1 MKPIMLRTA
10 FALTAAMAAQAALA
24 QDKSAPDSYPN
35 RPIRYIIPW
44 AVGGATDIVGRIV
57 AQKLTERLS
66 QQVVVDNR
74 PGAGAIIGSEILAKS
89 APDGYT
95 MMSANIAHGAN
106 PYLHKKL
113 PYDTVKDFAPVTLMV
128 VIPMVLIV
136 HPSVP
141 ARSVP
146 EFIALA
152 KAKPGQLTYGS
163 AGNGSANHLAMELFK
178 VSTGANIIHIPYK
191 GGGPA
196 IADLMAGQIGAMFS
210 TVAMAVPYVKGGRL
224 LAFGISSTK
233 RSAALPD
240 VPTVAEAGISG
251 AELHEWQ
258 GVIVPTGTPK
268 AVIDSLHREI
278 TGVLGLADVRERI
291 SGLGADVAAS
301 TPAQFAEHIRNELAI
316 WGRVVKQSGIRAD

>member
-1 MKPIMLRTA
+1 MKPIMLQTA
-10 FALTAAMAAQAALA
+10 FALTAAITAQAALA

-35 RPIRYIIPW
+35 RPIRSIIPW

-57 AQKLTERLS
+57 AQKLTERLG
-66 QQVVVDNR
+66 QQVIVDNR
-74 PGAGAIIGSEILAKS
+74 PGAGAIIGSEILANA

-95 MMSANIAHGAN
+95 LLTANIAHGAN

-113 PYDTVKDFAPVTLMV
+113 PYNTVKDFAPVTLMV

-152 KAKPGQLTYGS
+152 KAKPGKVVYGS

-178 VSTGANIIHIPYK
+178 VATGTNIVHIPYK

-196 IADLMAGQIGAMFS
+196 VVDLVAGQINAMFS
-210 TVAMAVPYVKGGRL
+210 TVAMAVPFVKSGKL

-240 VPTVAEAGISG
+240 VPTVGETGVTG

-258 GVIVPTGTPK
+258 GIVVPAGTPK
-268 AVIDSLHREI
+268 AVINRLHREI

-291 SGLGADVAAS
+291 SGLGADVRAS
-301 TPAQFAEHIRNELAI
+301 TPAQFAEHIRNELAV
-316 WGRVVKQSGIRAD
+316 WEKVVKHSGIQAN

>member
-1 MKPIMLRTA
+1 
-10 FALTAAMAAQAALA
+10 
-24 QDKSAPDSYPN
+24 
-35 RPIRYIIPW
+35 
-44 AVGGATDIVGRIV
+44 
-57 AQKLTERLS
+57 
-66 QQVVVDNR
+66 
-74 PGAGAIIGSEILAKS
+74 
-89 APDGYT
+89 

-136 HPSVP
+136 HPSVA

-152 KAKPGQLTYGS
+152 KAKPGQLTYGT
-163 AGNGSANHLAMELFK
+163 AGTGSANHLAMELFK
-178 VSTGANIIHIPYK
+178 VSTGTNIIHISYK

-196 IADLMAGQIGAMFS
+196 VADLMAGQITAMFS
-210 TVAMAVPYVKGGRL
+210 TVAMAAPYVKGGKL
-224 LAFGISSTK
+224 LAFGIGSTK

-258 GVIVPTGTPK
+258 GIVVAAGTPK

-278 TGVLGLADVRERI
+278 AGVLGLADARERI
-291 SGLGADVAAS
+291 AGLGADVAAS
-301 TPAQFAEHIRNELAI
+301 TPAQFAEHIRKELAV
-316 WGRVVKQSGIRAD
+316 WGKVVKQSGIQAN

>member
-1 MKPIMLRTA
+1 
-10 FALTAAMAAQAALA
+10 
-24 QDKSAPDSYPN
+24 
-35 RPIRYIIPW
+35 
-44 AVGGATDIVGRIV
+44 
-57 AQKLTERLS
+57 
-66 QQVVVDNR
+66 
-74 PGAGAIIGSEILAKS
+74 
-89 APDGYT
+89 

-113 PYDTVKDFAPVTLMV
+113 PYDTVKYFAPVTLMV

-136 HPSVP
+136 HPSVA

-152 KAKPGQLTYGS
+152 KAKPGQLTYGT
-163 AGNGSANHLAMELFK
+163 AGTGSANHLAMELFK
-178 VSTGANIIHIPYK
+178 VSTGTNIIHIPYK

-196 IADLMAGQIGAMFS
+196 VADLMAGQITAMFS
-210 TVAMAVPYVKGGRL
+210 TVAMAAPYVKGGKL

-258 GVIVPTGTPK
+258 GIVVAAGTPK

-278 TGVLGLADVRERI
+278 AGVLGLADARERI
-291 SGLGADVAAS
+291 AGLGADVVAS
-301 TPAQFAEHIRNELAI
+301 TPAQFAEHIRKELAV
-316 WGRVVKQSGIRAD
+316 WGKVVKQSGIQAN

>member
-1 MKPIMLRTA
+1 MKPIMLQTA
-10 FALTAAMAAQAALA
+10 FALTAAIAAQATLA

-35 RPIRYIIPW
+35 RPIRSIIPW

-57 AQKLTERLS
+57 AQKLTERLG
-66 QQVVVDNR
+66 QQVIVDNR
-74 PGAGAIIGSEILAKS
+74 PGAGAIIGSEILVNA

-95 MMSANIAHGAN
+95 LLTANIAHGAN

-113 PYDTVKDFAPVTLMV
+113 PYNTVKDFAPVTLMV

-152 KAKPGQLTYGS
+152 KAKPGTVVYGS

-178 VSTGANIIHIPYK
+178 VATGTNIVHIPYK

-196 IADLMAGQIGAMFS
+196 VVDLVAGQINAMFS
-210 TVAMAVPYVKGGRL
+210 TVAMAVPFVKSGKL

-240 VPTVAEAGISG
+240 VPTVSETGVTG

-258 GVIVPTGTPK
+258 GIVVP
-268 AVIDSLHREI
+268 A
-278 TGVLGLADVRERI
+278 
-291 SGLGADVAAS
+291 GA
-301 TPAQFAEHIRNELAI
+301 P
-316 WGRVVKQSGIRAD
+316 

>member
-1 MKPIMLRTA
+1 MKSIMLRTA
-10 FALTAAMAAQAALA
+10 FAFTAAIAAQAASA
-24 QDKSAPDSYPN
+24 QDKSAPDSFPN
-35 RPIRYIIPW
+35 RPLRLIIPY
-44 AVGGATDIVGRIV
+44 APAGATDIVGRIV
-57 AQKLTERLS
+57 AQKLTERLN

-128 VIPMVLIV
+128 VVPMVLIV

-146 EFIALA
+146 EFVALA
-152 KAKPGQLTYGS
+152 KAKPGQLTYGT
-163 AGNGSANHLAMELFK
+163 AGSGSANHLAMELFK
-178 VSTGANIIHIPYK
+178 VSTGTNIIHIPYK

-196 IADLMAGQIGAMFS
+196 VVDLVAGQITAMFS
-210 TVAMAVPYVKGGRL
+210 TVAMAAPYVKGGKLRG
-224 LAFGISSTK
+224 FGISSTK

-258 GVIVPTGTPK
+258 GIIVPAGTPK
-268 AVIDSLHREI
+268 AAIDTLHREI
-278 TGVLGLADVRERI
+278 VAVLGLADVRERI
-291 SGLGADVAAS
+291 AGLGAEVAAS
-301 TPAQFAEHIRNELAI
+301 TPAQFAEHIRNELTV
-316 WGRVVKQSGIRAD
+316 WGKVIEQSGIQAD

>member
-1 MKPIMLRTA
+1 MNSIMLRTA
-10 FALTAAMAAQAALA
+10 FAFTAAIAAQAASA
-24 QDKSAPDSYPN
+24 QDKSAPDSFPN
-35 RPIRYIIPW
+35 RPIRLIIPY
-44 AVGGATDIVGRIV
+44 APAGATDIVGRIV

-66 QQVVVDNR
+66 QHVVVDNR

-136 HPSVP
+136 HPSVA

-152 KAKPGQLTYGS
+152 KAKPGQLTYGT
-163 AGNGSANHLAMELFK
+163 AGTGSANHLAMELFK
-178 VSTGANIIHIPYK
+178 FSTGTNIIHIPYK

-196 IADLMAGQIGAMFS
+196 VVDLVAGQITAMFS
-210 TVAMAVPYVKGGRL
+210 TVAMAAPYVKGGKL

-240 VPTVAEAGISG
+240 VPTVAETGISG

-258 GVIVPTGTPK
+258 GIVVAAGTPK
-268 AVIDSLHREI
+268 TVIDSLHREI
-278 TGVLGLADVRERI
+278 VAVLGVADVRERI
-291 SGLGADVAAS
+291 AGLGAEVAAS
-301 TPAQFAEHIRNELAI
+301 TPAQFAEHIRKELAI
-316 WGRVVKQSGIRAD
+316 WGKVVKQSGIQAD

>member
-1 MKPIMLRTA
+1 MKSIMLRTA

-24 QDKSAPDSYPN
+24 QDKAAPGSYPN

-57 AQKLTERLS
+57 AQKLTERLG

-128 VIPMVLIV
+128 VIPMVLVV
-136 HPSVP
+136 HPGVA

-210 TVAMAVPYVKGGRL
+210 TVAMAYPFVKSGRL
-224 LAFGISSTK
+224 LAFGLSGSK

-240 VPTVAEAGISG
+240 VPTVGEIGIAGV
-251 AELHEWQ
+251 EMYEWQ
-258 GVIVPTGTPK
+258 GVIVPAGTPK
-268 AVIDSLHREI
+268 AVIASLHREI
-278 TGVLGLADVRERI
+278 TGVLGLADARERI
-291 SGLGADVAAS
+291 AGLGADVVAG
-301 TPAQFAEHIRNELAI
+301 TTAQFAEHIRNEMAV
-316 WGRVVKQSGIRAD
+316 WNKVVKQSGIRAD

>member
-1 MKPIMLRTA
+1 MNSIMMRTA
-10 FALTAAMAAQAALA
+10 FAFTAAIAAQVTIA
-24 QDKSAPDSYPN
+24 QDKAAPDSFPN
-35 RPIRYIIPW
+35 RPLRLIIPY
-44 AVGGATDIVGRIV
+44 APAGATDIVGRIV

-152 KAKPGQLTYGS
+152 KAKPGQLTYGT
-163 AGNGSANHLAMELFK
+163 AGIGSANHLAMELFK
-178 VSTGANIIHIPYK
+178 VSTGTNIIHIPYK

-196 IADLMAGQIGAMFS
+196 VVDLVAGQITAMFS
-210 TVAMAVPYVKGGRL
+210 TVAMAAPYVKGGKL

-240 VPTVAEAGISG
+240 VPTVAETGISG

-258 GVIVPTGTPK
+258 GIVVAAGTPK
-268 AVIDSLHREI
+268 AAIDILHREI
-278 TGVLGLADVRERI
+278 AAALGIADVRERI
-291 SGLGADVAAS
+291 AGLGADVVAS
-301 TPAQFAEHIRNELAI
+301 TPAQFAEHIRKELAI
-316 WGRVVKQSGIRAD
+316 WGKVVKQSGIQAD

>member
-1 MKPIMLRTA
+1 MKSIMSRTA
-10 FALTAAMAAQAALA
+10 FALTAAIAAQAASA
-24 QDKSAPDSYPN
+24 QDKSAPDSFPN
-35 RPIRYIIPW
+35 RPLRLIIPY
-44 AVGGATDIVGRIV
+44 APGGATDIVGRIV

-136 HPSVP
+136 NASVP

-146 EFIALA
+146 VFIGLA
-152 KAKPGQLTYGS
+152 KAKPGQLTYGT
-163 AGNGSANHLAMELFK
+163 AGVGSAIHLAMELFK
-178 VSTGANIIHIPYK
+178 FSTGTNIIHIPYK

-196 IADLMAGQIGAMFS
+196 IADVMAGQITAMFS
-210 TVAMAVPYVKGGRL
+210 TIAMAVPYVKGGKL
-224 LAFGISSTK
+224 LAFGVSSTK

-251 AELHEWQ
+251 AELNEWQ
-258 GVIVPTGTPK
+258 GIIVPAGTPK
-268 AVIDSLHREI
+268 AAIDSLHREI
-278 TGVLGLADVRERI
+278 AAVLGVADVRERI
-291 SGLGADVAAS
+291 AGLGADVVAS
-301 TPAQFAEHIRNELAI
+301 TPAQFAEHIRKELAI
-316 WGRVVKQSGIRAD
+316 WGKVVKQSGIQPD

>member
-1 MKPIMLRTA
+1 MNSIMLRTTFA
-10 FALTAAMAAQAALA
+10 FTAAIAAQAALA
-24 QDKSAPDSYPN
+24 QAPDSFPN
-35 RPIRYIIPW
+35 RPLRLIIPY
-44 AVGGATDIVGRIV
+44 APAGATDIVGRIV

-66 QQVVVDNR
+66 QQVLVDNR

-128 VIPMVLIV
+128 VVPMVLIV
-136 HPSVP
+136 HPSLP

-146 EFIALA
+146 EFVALA
-152 KAKPGQLTYGS
+152 KAKPGQLTYGT
-163 AGNGSANHLAMELFK
+163 AGIGSANHLAMELFK
-178 VSTGANIIHIPYK
+178 ISTGTNIIHIPYK

-196 IADLMAGQIGAMFS
+196 VVDLVAGQITAMFS
-210 TVAMAVPYVKGGRL
+210 TVAMAAPYVKGGKLR
-224 LAFGISSTK
+224 AFGISSTK

-258 GVIVPTGTPK
+258 GIVVAAGTPK
-268 AVIDSLHREI
+268 AAIDILHREI
-278 TGVLGLADVRERI
+278 AAVLGIADVRERI
-291 SGLGADVAAS
+291 AGLGADVVAS
-301 TPAQFAEHIRNELAI
+301 TPAQFAEHIRKELAT
-316 WGRVVKQSGIRAD
+316 WGKVVKQSGIQPD